1 MGERIVVGFSPV
13 VPFADDLALSDDNR
27 TDGDLPHSGGV
38 LRLLEGLPH
47 PFSVVHSA
55 KHSAA
60 VEAGRQF

>member
-1 MGERIVVGFSPV
+1 